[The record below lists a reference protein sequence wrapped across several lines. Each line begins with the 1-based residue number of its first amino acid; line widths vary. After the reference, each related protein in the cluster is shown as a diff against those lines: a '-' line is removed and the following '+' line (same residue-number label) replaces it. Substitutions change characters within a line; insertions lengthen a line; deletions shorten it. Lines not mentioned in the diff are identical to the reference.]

1 MALDGEGASRLV
13 QIFVEGARSEK
24 SARQMAAVVSSSPLV
39 KTACHGADPNWG
51 RVLAAMGRSGVKF
64 DPSKV
69 RIHLGDMLVCE
80 HGQEFPFSEKDA
92 IKYLKNKRIVIRIN
106 LGLGHQWARYKTC
119 DFTGQYV
126 GINAGYRT

>member
-1 MALDGEGASRLV
+1 MQRGKER
-13 QIFVEGARSEK
+13 ARSEK
-24 SARQMAAVVSSSPLV
+24 SARQMAAVIASSPLV

-64 DPSKV
+64 DQTKV
-69 RIHLGDMLVCE
+69 KIWLGDMLVC
-80 HGQEFPFSEKDA
+80 HKGQEAPFSETDA
-92 IKYLKNKRIVIRIN
+92 IKYMSNKKIVIRVN
-106 LGLGHQWARYKTC
+106 LGLGSQWARYKTC

>member
-1 MALDGEGASRLV
+1 LIVPGE
-13 QIFVEGARSEK
+13 IDFEG
-24 SARQMAAVVSSSPLV
+24 
-39 KTACHGADPNWG
+39 HGADPNWG

-69 RIHLGDMLVCE
+69 KIWLGDMLVCE
-80 HGQEFPFSEKDA
+80 HGKEKTFSEPAA
-92 IKYLKNKRIVIRIN
+92 IHYLENKKIVIRVA
-106 LGLGHQWARYKTC
+106 LGLGHQSARYKTC